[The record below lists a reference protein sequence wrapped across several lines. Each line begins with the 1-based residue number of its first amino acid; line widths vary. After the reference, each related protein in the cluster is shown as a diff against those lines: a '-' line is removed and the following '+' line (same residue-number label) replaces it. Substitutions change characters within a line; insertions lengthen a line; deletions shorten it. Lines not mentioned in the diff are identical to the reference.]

1 MPVLNPLERALH
13 QCFTCYEQCLHQN
26 SVMNPPGAVSGTEL
40 YVHLNPGIAAQ
51 LQRIAPS
58 LNTTDDVHICGG
70 CKQSFPDI
78 NLFVEHKH
86 AGCAVSS
93 QNPLSV
99 MGISLD
105 QSALNYISSSRDS
118 SVSNPASQYFRVI
131 LNGNNVP
138 LHLQSGPCEQESLQ
152 PLLVTPYKKSSAA
165 TSDQHDF
172 SVESC
177 STQNSVIQPPKK
189 VQKSKQVDRT
199 VHTKSLS
206 TDETVPVNSA
216 DGSVPIN
223 GTDISCHEQGTLLNL
238 GIEENDFSVQEKVTT
253 ELESI
258 EIPQNSCEII
268 IPSDPLDNISDE
280 SSKSYKNNPVSRTS
294 KLLCQSGTICTKPND
309 CQELEREGTIII
321 HNDSDVVLVEDYQ
334 TLSENNINSAPDPSS
349 VYSDRTKKKHAC
361 PVVNCKFTTPYPK
374 DLVRH
379 MRKHTG
385 ERPFQ
390 CESCKRTYSR
400 IDKLR
405 AHQHIHFGEKC
416 HKCQVCDYATVD
428 KGSLKKHMRIHNDER
443 PYKCQICPYRSK
455 RSCHLTVHLRTH
467 TGDHPFV
474 CVYESCMSAFKT
486 SSDLKRHIRMHTGE
500 RPYACDICDYRC
512 SIKSNLGVHIRINHS
527 TENLIPCTVCNH
539 VSVSEAA
546 AREHEKIHSG
556 DSQLATSTTQPQK
569 KDITTRKNLGG
580 STRSHIRKKNS
591 NSKSHKKLKGKDT
604 CKMTGSERTKCSTAV
619 KPYCVKAHKC
629 TLCDA
634 AFVREDSWRSHMRQ
648 HQNQGAYLGI
658 VNDSETLASVHSIAA
673 NSEKA
678 LPLENEL
685 EASRSSTVESKQTVV
700 AVSVIESNVEERE
713 VSLTTNGSITDNG
726 VLTESNV
733 LATNESTGTNL
744 QATRDGCNLSFT
756 SDLRDKATKNQHVEV
771 DVSSVLGNDALQT
784 QPVFLYVQNEALVE
798 ESTVVEGFHNTQFF

>member
-1 MPVLNPLERALH
+1 MPVLNALERALN

-26 SVMNPPGAVSGTEL
+26 SVMNPSGAVSGTEL

-138 LHLQSGPCEQESLQ
+138 LHLQSDPCEQESLQ

-206 TDETVPVNSA
+206 TDETVPVNAA

-223 GTDISCHEQGTLLNL
+223 GTDISCHEQGQYRILLHL
-238 GIEENDFSVQEKVTT
+238 F
-253 ELESI
+253 
-258 EIPQNSCEII
+258 
-268 IPSDPLDNISDE
+268 
-280 SSKSYKNNPVSRTS
+280 
-294 KLLCQSGTICTKPND
+294 LLCNLDEFTHLCISTLFSSVNIFNIVIWDIDLSIQCSSAPSLLTPF
-309 CQELEREGTIII
+309 LS
-321 HNDSDVVLVEDYQ
+321 H
-334 TLSENNINSAPDPSS
+334 TLSF
-349 VYSDRTKKKHAC
+349 C
-361 PVVNCKFTTPYPK
+361 
-374 DLVRH
+374 
-379 MRKHTG
+379 

-556 DSQLATSTTQPQK
+556 DSQLATSTQPQK

-604 CKMTGSERTKCSTAV
+604 SKMTGSERTKCSTAV

-685 EASRSSTVESKQTVV
+685 EGSRSSTVESKQTVV

-771 DVSSVLGNDALQT
+771 DRLLTEGFIEYGHVGLAEQSKALQSWT
-784 QPVFLYVQNEALVE
+784 VQLVPAE
-798 ESTVVEGFHNTQFF
+798 VRVLPRAWCSCECAARYSSAAVTAT